1 MTTRGSIKRTILT
14 AAMLL
19 ALPVGVA
26 AQSAPDLVV
35 PGPNVSKTSVETG
48 ETFWFIATVTND
60 GDAQSQ
66 VGGYHGTVPTLD
78 GCDDHGIRQGGRDGR
93 GSSASR

>member
-1 MTTRGSIKRTILT
+1 MKRAILT
-14 AAMLL
+14 TALLL
-19 ALPVGVA
+19 ALPVGIA

-66 VGGYHGTVPTLD
+66 SAATTVRYLRSTD
-78 GCDDHGIRQGGRDGR
+78 ATITESDTEGRDGR
-93 GSSASR
+93 S

>member
-1 MTTRGSIKRTILT
+1 MTTKGSMKRTILT

-48 ETFWFIATVTND
+48 
-60 GDAQSQ
+60 
-66 VGGYHGTVPTLD
+66 
-78 GCDDHGIRQGGRDGR
+78 RDRFGLLR
-93 GSSASR
+93 R